1 METMNKKKKK
11 KYDFFGEI
19 FSNWSN
25 ELFETKI

>member
-1 METMNKKKKK
+1 METMNQMFLK